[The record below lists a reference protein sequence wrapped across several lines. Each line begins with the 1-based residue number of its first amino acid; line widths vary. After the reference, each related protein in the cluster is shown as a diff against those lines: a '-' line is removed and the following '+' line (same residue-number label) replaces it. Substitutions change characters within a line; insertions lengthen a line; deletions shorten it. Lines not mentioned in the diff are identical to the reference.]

1 MRLKFFLL
9 FCSISFL
16 AKAQNHSADY
26 SKADEVA
33 LSAPVSAT
41 TNIDSLAAYLT
52 QSLTDDELKVRSI
65 FRWVANNIAYDTKKQ
80 LDIIKNPSDISQTA
94 IQVLKTR
101 KAVCEGYSELV
112 KSLCDRSGIVAIV
125 VEGIAS
131 PQNARPLPHAWNAVK
146 INNEWKLLDATW
158 AAGGVEDKSN
168 VFKKHFFEEWFFTP
182 EKTMLV
188 SHYPEDPIW
197 QLAKEAINKKNFLE
211 KTRTPFESN
220 FSFTDTI
227 NQYLNWLETDTI
239 QAFLNHN
246 IRVLKYDPEN
256 SLAEANTKMLYNY
269 LEYKKLEQANEKALK
284 STNDFNDIVS
294 LVNMA
299 KKKRKPKI
307 LNDKE
312 AELLPRITGS
322 KNDLTEVLSVYRK
335 LNFTD
340 NVNEPVVAQNI
351 KQTEENIKMMTKME
365 EYLNHYFG
373 TPVSKR
379 LFVL

>member
-1 MRLKFFLL
+1 MRLKFLL
-9 FCSISFL
+9 FFSAISFFS
-16 AKAQNHSADY
+16 KAQNHSANY
-26 SKADEVA
+26 SKADGIA
-33 LSAPVSAT
+33 LSAPASTAT
-41 TNIDSLAAYLT
+41 NLDSLAIYLT
-52 QSLTDDELKVRSI
+52 QSFTDDELKVRSI

-80 LDIIKNPSDISQTA
+80 LNVIKDPSDKSQTA
-94 IQVLKTR
+94 LQVLKTK

-112 KSLCDRSGIVAIV
+112 KSLCDRSGIMAIV

-131 PQNARPLPHAWNAVK
+131 PQNAKPLPHAWNAVK

-182 EKTMLV
+182 EKTMLI
-188 SHYPEDPIW
+188 SHYPEDPVW
-197 QLAKEAINKKNFLE
+197 QLAKETINKKSFLE
-211 KTRTPFESN
+211 KMKTPFESN
-220 FSFTDTI
+220 FSYADTI
-227 NQYLNWLETDTI
+227 SRYLNGLETDTI
-239 QAFLNHN
+239 QAFLNRN
-246 IRVLKYDPEN
+246 LRVLRYDPEN
-256 SLAEANTKMLYNY
+256 SLAETNTKMLYNY
-269 LEYKKLEQANEKALK
+269 LEYKKLELANEKALIA
-284 STNDFNDIVS
+284 TNDFNDIVS

-322 KNDLTEVLSVYRK
+322 KNALMDVLSVYRK

-340 NVNEPVVAQNI
+340 NVNGPIVSQNI
-351 KQTEENIKMMTKME
+351 KQTEENIKMMAKME
-365 EYLNHYFG
+365 EYLSHYFG
-373 TPVSKR
+373 TPTSRR